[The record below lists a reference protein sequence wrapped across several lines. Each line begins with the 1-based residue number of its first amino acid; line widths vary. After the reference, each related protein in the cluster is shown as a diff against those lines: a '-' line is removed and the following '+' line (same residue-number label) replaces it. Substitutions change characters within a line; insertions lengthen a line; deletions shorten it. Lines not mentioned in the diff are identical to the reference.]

1 MHLGSFVL
9 SLPSASPGHNGHQG
23 HFSAQNLPAPAQ
35 HPPNSV
41 TPAAGSLWLITVL
54 LLQANSLSAS
64 NSLRPSS
71 APRLP
76 AVS

>member
-1 MHLGSFVL
+1 MHLESFVL
-9 SLPSASPGHNGHQG
+9 FLPAAPPGHMGHQG
-23 HFSAQNLPAPAQ
+23 HFSAQNLRAPAQ
-35 HPPNSV
+35 HTPNSV
-41 TPAAGSLWLITVL
+41 TPAAGSLWLIVL

-64 NSLRPSS
+64 NSLHPSS